1 VLNFILL
8 IPAESARDY
17 GIVEPGTA
25 INAAVRP
32 PHVPYSA
39 TQACTTIVC
48 SRYSLPIGRALQ
60 RRKTKESPM
69 RKLLQGAS
77 WAAWALALCV
87 TAAGAQTSAQADFPS
102 RPIKM
107 YVPFPPGGGIDVTAR
122 IAVEK
127 LSEILGQQIAI
138 INQGGG
144 GGAIATDAVVRAD
157 PDGYTLL
164 YHSVT
169 GITHAAVTQDLSY
182 DWLRDLAPV
191 SLIARFAP
199 VMIVSPTLPVKT
211 MADFIA
217 LLKANPGKYS
227 YGSSGTGTAVHLA
240 TELFKQKAQ
249 VDIVHVPYRG
259 TVAVLPDLISGR
271 VVMMIDGV
279 PAETKN
285 IQNGVVRA
293 LAVTTATRSPSIPDV
308 PTMREV
314 GLDYEVPFWTGLYA
328 PIRTP
333 QAIVDKLS
341 AAANQAVHDAG
352 VTKRLGDIG
361 TEGVGSSPAELDAAT
376 REQFALYRRI
386 VRDNPALLSGQ

>member
-1 VLNFILL
+1 LHFLL
-8 IPAESARDY
+8 PTESVCDY
-17 GIVEPGTA
+17 GIVEPGAA
-25 INAAVRP
+25 IDAAVRL
-32 PHVPYSA
+32 PHAPYSA
-39 TQACTTIVC
+39 AQACTTIVR
-48 SRYSLPIGRALQ
+48 SRYSLPIGRALR

-69 RKLLQGAS
+69 RKLLQGAA

-87 TAAGAQTSAQADFPS
+87 TAAHAQADFPS

-122 IAVEK
+122 IAAEK
-127 LSEILGQQIAI
+127 LSQTLGQQIAI

-182 DWLRDLAPV
+182 EWLRDLAPV

-199 VMIVSPTLPVKT
+199 VMIVSPSLPVKS

-240 TELFKQKAQ
+240 TELFKQKAG

-285 IQNGVVRA
+285 IQNGTVRA

-333 QAIVDKLS
+333 QPIIDKLA
-341 AAANQAVHDAG
+341 AAANQAMHDPA
-352 VTKRLGDIG
+352 VAKRLGDIG
-361 TEGVGSSPAELDAAT
+361 TEAVGSSPAELDAAT
-376 REQFALYRRI
+376 REQFALYRQI

>member
-1 VLNFILL
+1 
-8 IPAESARDY
+8 
-17 GIVEPGTA
+17 
-25 INAAVRP
+25 
-32 PHVPYSA
+32 
-39 TQACTTIVC
+39 
-48 SRYSLPIGRALQ
+48 
-60 RRKTKESPM
+60 
-69 RKLLQGAS
+69 
-77 WAAWALALCV
+77 
-87 TAAGAQTSAQADFPS
+87 
-102 RPIKM
+102 M
-107 YVPFPPGGGIDVTAR
+107 YVPFPPGGCIDVTAR
-122 IAVEK
+122 IAAEK

-157 PDGYTLL
+157 PNGYTLL

-169 GITHAAVTQDLSY
+169 GITHAAVTENLSY

-199 VMIVSPTLPVKT
+199 VMIVSPTLPVLT

-227 YGSSGTGTAVHLA
+227 YGSSGTGTAVHLT

-285 IQNGVVRA
+285 IQSGVVRA

-333 QAIVDKLS
+333 QAIVDKLT
-341 AAANQAVHDAG
+341 APKG
-352 VTKRLGDIG
+352 L
-361 TEGVGSSPAELDAAT
+361 
-376 REQFALYRRI
+376 
-386 VRDNPALLSGQ
+386 ALLRPSLMRPPANSSRCIGKSCGTIRRCSAGSNSAHAVFCTFNPSSVMVCSRMMNFWILPVTVIGNASTNLT

>member
-1 VLNFILL
+1 LL
-8 IPAESARDY
+8 PAESARDY
-17 GIVEPGTA
+17 GIVEPGAA
-25 INAAVRP
+25 IDAAVRRP
-32 PHVPYSA
+32 QAPYSA
-39 TQACTTIVC
+39 TQACTTIAC
-48 SRYSLPIGRALQ
+48 SRYLRPIGRVLR

-87 TAAGAQTSAQADFPS
+87 TAAGAQADFPS

-122 IAVEK
+122 IAAEK

-169 GITHAAVTQDLSY
+169 GITHAAVTENLSY

-199 VMIVSPTLPVKT
+199 VMIVSPTLPVQT
-211 MADFIA
+211 MTDFIA

-240 TELFKQKAQ
+240 TELFKQKAG

-285 IQNGVVRA
+285 IQNGTVRA

-333 QAIVDKLS
+333 QPIVDKLT
-341 AAANQAVHDAG
+341 AAANKAMHDPAVA
-352 VTKRLGDIG
+352 KRLADIG

-376 REQFALYRRI
+376 REQFALYRKI
-386 VRDNPALLSGQ
+386 VRENPALLSGQ

>member
-1 VLNFILL
+1 MRSVLRCIFL
-8 IPAESARDY
+8 IPAGSARDY
-17 GIVEPGTA
+17 GIVAPGAA
-25 INAAVRP
+25 INAAARP

-39 TQACTTIVC
+39 TQACTTIMC
-48 SRYSLPIGRALQ
+48 SRYLLPIGRAL
-60 RRKTKESPM
+60 REAKHKESPM
-69 RKLLQGAS
+69 RKLLQGAA

-87 TAAGAQTSAQADFPS
+87 MAAHAQADFPS

-122 IAVEK
+122 IAAEK

-169 GITHAAVTQDLSY
+169 GITHAAVSQDLSY

-199 VMIVSPTLPVKT
+199 VMIVSPTLPVQT

-259 TVAVLPDLISGR
+259 TAAVLPDLISGR

-333 QAIVDKLS
+333 QAIVDKL
-341 AAANQAVHDAG
+341 AAAAHQAMHDAG
-352 VTKRLGDIG
+352 VTKRLTDIG
-361 TEGVGSSPAELDAAT
+361 TEAVGSPPAALDAAT
-376 REQFALYRRI
+376 REQFALYRAI
-386 VRDNPALLSGQ
+386 VRDNPALLGGQ

>member
-1 VLNFILL
+1 VLSFIVHFRLQAL
-8 IPAESARDY
+8 FDY
-17 GIVEPGTA
+17 GIVEPGAA
-25 INAAVRP
+25 IDATVRL
-32 PHVPYSA
+32 PHAPYSA

-48 SRYSLPIGRALQ
+48 SRYSPPIGRALR

-69 RKLLQGAS
+69 RKLLQGAA

-87 TAAGAQTSAQADFPS
+87 TAASAQIDFPS

-122 IAVEK
+122 IAAEK

-199 VMIVSPTLPVKT
+199 VMIVSPTLPVQT

-240 TELFKQKAQ
+240 TELFKQKAG

-279 PAETKN
+279 PAETRN
-285 IQNGVVRA
+285 IQNGTVRA

-333 QAIVDKLS
+333 QAIVDKLA
-341 AAANQAVHDAG
+341 AAANQAMHDPA

-361 TEGVGSSPAELDAAT
+361 TEAVGSPPAELDAAT
-376 REQFALYRRI
+376 REQFALYRAI

>member
-1 VLNFILL
+1 VLRCIFL
-8 IPAESARDY
+8 IPAESACDY
-17 GIVEPGTA
+17 GIVEPGAA

-32 PHVPYSA
+32 PHAPYSA
-39 TQACTTIVC
+39 TQACTAIVC
-48 SRYSLPIGRALQ
+48 SRYSMPIGRAL
-60 RRKTKESPM
+60 RRRTTKESPM
-69 RKLLQGAS
+69 RKQGAA

-87 TAAGAQTSAQADFPS
+87 TTAYAQADFPS

-122 IAVEK
+122 IAAEK

-240 TELFKQKAQ
+240 TELFKEKAG

-285 IQNGVVRA
+285 IQSGVVRA

-333 QAIVDKLS
+333 QAIIDKLS
-341 AAANQAVHDAG
+341 AAAHQAMHDAG

-376 REQFALYRRI
+376 REQFALYRKI

>member
-1 VLNFILL
+1 MRSLLRCIFL

-17 GIVEPGTA
+17 GIVAPNAA
-25 INAAVRP
+25 IDAAVRL
-32 PHVPYSA
+32 PHAPYSVP
-39 TQACTTIVC
+39 QACTTIVC
-48 SRYSLPIGRALQ
+48 SRYSLPIGRALR

-69 RKLLQGAS
+69 RKLLQGAALMACIL
-77 WAAWALALCV
+77 AACG
-87 TAAGAQTSAQADFPS
+87 AAAHAQADYPS

-122 IAVEK
+122 IAAEK

-169 GITHAAVTQDLSY
+169 GITHAAVTENLSY

-199 VMIVSPTLPVKT
+199 VMIVSPTLPVQT

-217 LLKANPGKYS
+217 LLKTNPGKYS

-240 TELFKQKAQ
+240 TELFKQKAG

-271 VVMMIDGV
+271 IVMMIDGV

-285 IQNGVVRA
+285 IQSGVVRA

-333 QAIVDKLS
+333 QAIVDKLT
-341 AAANQAVHDAG
+341 AAAFQAMHDPA
-352 VTKRLGDIG
+352 VTKRLADIG

-376 REQFALYRRI
+376 REQFALYRKI

>member
-1 VLNFILL
+1 
-8 IPAESARDY
+8 
-17 GIVEPGTA
+17 
-25 INAAVRP
+25 
-32 PHVPYSA
+32 
-39 TQACTTIVC
+39 
-48 SRYSLPIGRALQ
+48 
-60 RRKTKESPM
+60 M
-69 RKLLQGAS
+69 RKLLQGIA
-77 WAAWALALCV
+77 WAAWLLAACG
-87 TAAGAQTSAQADFPS
+87 AAAHAQSDYPS

-122 IAVEK
+122 IATEK
-127 LSEILGQQIAI
+127 MSQILGQQIAI

-144 GGAIATDAVVRAD
+144 GGAIATDAVVRAE

-169 GITHAAVTQDLSY
+169 GITHAAVTADLPY

-191 SLIARFAP
+191 SLVTRFAP
-199 VMIVSPTLPVKT
+199 VMIVTPTLPVKT

-240 TELFKQKAQ
+240 TELFKQKAG

-259 TVAVLPDLISGR
+259 TIAVLPDLMSGR

-279 PAETKN
+279 PAEAKN
-285 IQNGVVRA
+285 IQNGTVKA
-293 LAVTTATRSPSIPDV
+293 LAVTTATRSPVLPDV
-308 PTMREV
+308 PTMKEV

-333 QAIVDKLS
+333 QPVIDKLA
-341 AAANQAVHDAG
+341 AAANAAMHDPD
-352 VTKRLGDIG
+352 VVKRLNAIG

-376 REQFALYRRI
+376 RDQFALYRKI

>member
-1 VLNFILL
+1 
-8 IPAESARDY
+8 
-17 GIVEPGTA
+17 
-25 INAAVRP
+25 
-32 PHVPYSA
+32 
-39 TQACTTIVC
+39 
-48 SRYSLPIGRALQ
+48 
-60 RRKTKESPM
+60 M
-69 RKLLQGAS
+69 RKLLQGAA
-77 WAAWALALCV
+77 WAAWALAVCV
-87 TAAGAQTSAQADFPS
+87 TAATAQTDFPS

-122 IAVEK
+122 IAAER
-127 LSEILGQQIAI
+127 LSDVLGQQIAI

-169 GITHAAVTQDLSY
+169 GITHAAVTKDLSY

-199 VMIVSPTLPVKT
+199 VMIVSPTLPVQT

-240 TELFKQKAQ
+240 TELFKQKAG

-285 IQNGVVRA
+285 IQNGTVRA
-293 LAVTTATRSPSIPDV
+293 LAVTTGTRSPSIPDV

-333 QAIVDKLS
+333 QAIIDKLA
-341 AAANQAVHDAG
+341 AAANQAMHDAG
-352 VTKRLGDIG
+352 VIKRLADIG
-361 TEGVGSSPAELDAAT
+361 TEAVGSPPVALDAAT
-376 REQFALYRRI
+376 REQFALYQKI

>member
-1 VLNFILL
+1 VLCFIVQFRLQAL
-8 IPAESARDY
+8 FDY
-17 GIVEPGTA
+17 GIVQHAAA
-25 INAAVRP
+25 INEAVRL
-32 PHVPYSA
+32 PHAAHSVA
-39 TQACTTIVC
+39 QACAAMA
-48 SRYSLPIGRALQ
+48 RPGYSPPTGRSQ
-60 RRKTKESPM
+60 RLRQTKVIAM
-69 RKLLQGAS
+69 RKLLQGAA

-87 TAAGAQTSAQADFPS
+87 TAASAQADFPS

-122 IAVEK
+122 IAAEK

-199 VMIVSPTLPVKT
+199 VMIVSPNLPVKT

-240 TELFKQKAQ
+240 TELFKQKAG

-259 TVAVLPDLISGR
+259 TVAVLSDLISGR

-333 QAIVDKLS
+333 QAIIDKLA
-341 AAANQAVHDAG
+341 AAANQAMHDPA

-376 REQFALYRRI
+376 REQFALYRAI

>member
-1 VLNFILL
+1 
-8 IPAESARDY
+8 
-17 GIVEPGTA
+17 
-25 INAAVRP
+25 
-32 PHVPYSA
+32 
-39 TQACTTIVC
+39 
-48 SRYSLPIGRALQ
+48 
-60 RRKTKESPM
+60 M
-69 RKLLQGAS
+69 RKLLQGAALIACIL
-77 WAAWALALCV
+77 AACG
-87 TAAGAQTSAQADFPS
+87 AAAHAQTDFPS

-122 IAVEK
+122 IAAEK

-169 GITHAAVTQDLSY
+169 GITHAAVTQNLSY
-182 DWLRDLAPV
+182 DWLHDLAPV

-199 VMIVSPTLPVKT
+199 VMIVTPTLPVKT

-240 TELFKQKAQ
+240 TELFKEKTQ

-285 IQNGVVRA
+285 IQNGTVRA
-293 LAVTTATRSPSIPDV
+293 LAVTTAARSPSIPDV

-333 QAIVDKLS
+333 QAIIDKL
-341 AAANQAVHDAG
+341 AAAAHQAMHDAG
-352 VTKRLGDIG
+352 VVKRLADIG
-361 TEGVGSSPAELDAAT
+361 TEAVGSPPAELDAAT
-376 REQFALYRRI
+376 REQFALYRAI